1 MLSMP
6 IKTLFDASIL
16 ARYCV
21 TIAAARW
28 RRARDEV
35 FDRGEGRKIGGDGRQ
50 RVPWSCAWLVNDG
63 CRVTR
68 FTVAERAFHEQKDK
82 RDWQKLR
89 RLETGNSGTVEAEHM
104 F

>member
-1 MLSMP
+1 M
-6 IKTLFDASIL
+6 
-16 ARYCV
+16 
-21 TIAAARW
+21 
-28 RRARDEV
+28 
-35 FDRGEGRKIGGDGRQ
+35 
-50 RVPWSCAWLVNDG
+50 NDG

-68 FTVAERAFHEQKDK
+68 FTAAERAFHEQKDK

>member
-1 MLSMP
+1 M
-6 IKTLFDASIL
+6 
-16 ARYCV
+16 
-21 TIAAARW
+21 
-28 RRARDEV
+28 
-35 FDRGEGRKIGGDGRQ
+35 
-50 RVPWSCAWLVNDG
+50 NDG